1 MARILVCE
9 DEPDILEL
17 IRLRLER
24 AGHQVL
30 TARDGTEGLR
40 RALEERPE
48 LLLVDWMMPGL
59 TGVEVVAAVRA
70 HPITH
75 TVPILMLTARAQ
87 QGDIDAAFAAGVD
100 DFVIKPFRARELQER
115 IAALLVRA

>member
-17 IRLRLER
+17 IQVRLTRV
-24 AGHQVL
+24 GHEVL
-30 TARDGTEGLR
+30 TASDGRMGLR
-40 RALEERPE
+40 RALEDQPE
-48 LLLVDWMMPGL
+48 LLLVDWMMPGM
-59 TGVEVVAAVRA
+59 TGVELVAAVRA
-70 HPITH
+70 HPTAYEL
-75 TVPILMLTARAQ
+75 PILMLTARAQ

-100 DFVIKPFRARELQER
+100 GFIIKPFRAGELQER